1 MSYRA
6 LAITLSGEQ
15 IEVFHLGDRADSG
28 IHPLFRALIELLVAM
43 VAEQMI
49 PGLFGRLPY
58 GIVGAPALPKNK
70 LEGSLVCACLC
81 GRPF

>member
-1 MSYRA
+1 MSYSA

-15 IEVFHLGDRADSG
+15 IEVFYLGD
-28 IHPLFRALIELLVAM
+28 RALIELFVAM

-49 PGLFGRLPY
+49 PGLFGRLSC
-58 GIVGAPALPKNK
+58 GTVGAPALPKNK